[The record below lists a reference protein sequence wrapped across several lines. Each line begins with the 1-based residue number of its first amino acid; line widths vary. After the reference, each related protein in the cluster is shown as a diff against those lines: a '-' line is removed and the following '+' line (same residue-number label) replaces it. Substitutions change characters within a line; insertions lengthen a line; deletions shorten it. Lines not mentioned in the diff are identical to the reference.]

1 MTKPLALRETNEFRV
16 THPTKPVKLFQNVR
30 DKTASVDPITIPA
43 LMNRTVENYGNHPAL
58 KYKDPVS
65 KKWVS
70 ITYRE
75 YKERVEKMAKVF
87 IKLGLERHGSVAVL
101 AFNSVEWF
109 VSELAAIH
117 AGYVAYFNKVQFN

>member
-1 MTKPLALRETNEFRV
+1 MSKQVALRETSEFRV
-16 THPTKPVKLFQNVR
+16 TDPSKPVKLFQNFR
-30 DKTASVDPITIPA
+30 DKTACVDPITIPA

-58 KYKDPVS
+58 MHQDPIS
-65 KKWVS
+65 KKWQT

-87 IKLGLERHGSVAVL
+87 IKLGLERHGTVAVL

-117 AGYVAYFNKVQFN
+117 AG